1 MLYKEAGVLGQGKPA
16 KNHREGNSLLTR
28 GGLIGIISIFT
39 FAEAAFMTVRASK
52 KTGPQKEQ
60 EAGRAAEIANTFE
73 WLITAFIL
81 AFLVRAF
88 IMEAYR
94 IPTGSMADT
103 LKGDH
108 FRLRCQQCGYK
119 YDCGSDIER
128 YRLGGDAIAAGNVKL
143 PISRCPSCGHYDSAG
158 RAIPIS
164 NGDRILVLKCIYQFF
179 EPQRWD
185 VIVFKN
191 PLNPPENYIKRLI
204 GRPGETV
211 EIIDGDIYIDGQI
224 SRKPAKV
231 QEELWMPV
239 YDNDYQPARP
249 REGSFNGHVWQQPL
263 RNDAESKWKLDKSD
277 PTVFR
282 LDSPAGEISTLNYDT
297 SIGNDFRTTYAYNS
311 VGDYKNMPYCS
322 DLMVRFYAQSA
333 GRQGSVGIT
342 VSKYQTLY
350 KAWIDF
356 AGNMVIAKVSEGK
369 ETILDSKIIDP
380 LASGRS
386 HGSAMNKPTLVEFAN
401 VDHQLIFRFG
411 SDKLT
416 YDLGRSAEDAGE
428 RKRDIQPQV
437 KIFGSGTL
445 TVSHIAI
452 FRDIH
457 YTAKRSAGSPEEGR
471 AIEGNPFTL
480 GKDEFFVLGDN
491 SPNSEDGRWWSRAGI
506 GNNGRS
512 YREGVVPCDYLVGK
526 ALFVYW
532 PGGFEFPWP
541 ESLKIFLFKNS
552 RHSSLAR
559 VTYWF
564 VSWKWIPCIGQMRF
578 ICGG

>member
-1 MLYKEAGVLGQGKPA
+1 MTKQ
-16 KNHREGNSLLTR
+16 
-28 GGLIGIISIFT
+28 GLIGIISVFIF
-39 FAEAAFMTVRASK
+39 AWAAFMSVSK
-52 KTGPQKEQ
+52 SEKDGPQKAAQ
-60 EAGRAAEIANTFE
+60 SKKGAEIANTFE

-88 IMEAYR
+88 IMEAFR

-103 LKGDH
+103 LKGDY
-108 FRLRCQQCGYK
+108 FRLCCQQCGYK
-119 YDCGSDIER
+119 YDCGSEMTR

-158 RAIPIS
+158 RAIPIF
-164 NGDRILVLKCIYQFF
+164 NGDRIIVLKCIYQFF
-179 EPQRWD
+179 EPKRWD
-185 VIVFKN
+185 VVVFKN

-249 REGSFNGHVWQQPL
+249 QEPSFKDYPNGHPWRQPL
-263 RNDAESKWKLDKSD
+263 RNIAESKWSVDKSN
-277 PTVFR
+277 PTVFQ
-282 LDSPAGEISTLNYDT
+282 LDSPADEINSLIYDT
-297 SIGNDFRTTYAYNS
+297 SIGNDFRATYAYDS

-333 GRQGSVGIT
+333 GRQGSARLGAKPRVGIA

-356 AGNMVIAKVSEGK
+356 GGDMVIAKVSATGEEAILERK
-369 ETILDSKIIDP
+369 TID
-380 LASGRS
+380 AST
-386 HGSAMNKPTLVEFAN
+386 MNKPTLVEFAN

-428 RKRDIQPQV
+428 RKRDVQPQV

-445 TVSHIAI
+445 TLSHIAI

-457 YTAKRSAGSPEEGR
+457 YTAKKSAGSPEEGR

-491 SPNSEDGRWWSRAGI
+491 SPNSEDGRWWARAGI
-506 GNNGRS
+506 GNNGLS
-512 YREGVVPCDYLVGK
+512 YREGIVPRDYLVGK

-541 ESLKIFLFKNS
+541 DSLKIFLLENS
-552 RHSSLAR
+552 RRSSLAR

-578 ICGG
+578 ICGGSSD

>member
-1 MLYKEAGVLGQGKPA
+1 MSVSKSEKT
-16 KNHREGNSLLTR
+16 NSQNAR
-28 GGLIGIISIFT
+28 RS
-39 FAEAAFMTVRASK
+39 SK
-52 KTGPQKEQ
+52 V
-60 EAGRAAEIANTFE
+60 AEIANTFE

-88 IMEAYR
+88 ILEAFR
-94 IPTGSMADT
+94 IPTGSMAET

-119 YDCGSDIER
+119 YDCGSEMRR
-128 YRLGGDAIAAGNVKL
+128 YRLGRDAIAAGNVRL
-143 PISRCPSCGHYDSAG
+143 PISRCPSCGYYDSAG

-179 EPQRWD
+179 EPKRWD

-204 GRPGETV
+204 GQPGETV

-239 YDNDYQPARP
+239 YDNDYQPVRP
-249 REGSFNGHVWQQPL
+249 QEGSFNGHIWQQPF
-263 RNDAESKWKLDKSD
+263 RNIGESKWRLDKAD
-277 PTVFR
+277 PTKFQ
-282 LDSPAGEISTLNYDT
+282 LDSTADETSSLIYD
-297 SIGNDFRTTYAYNS
+297 SSLGNDFRATYAYDS
-311 VGDYKNMPYCS
+311 VGEYKHMPYCS

-333 GRQGSVGIT
+333 APHGRVGIT
-342 VSKYQTLY
+342 LSKYQTIY
-350 KAWIDF
+350 KAWLDF
-356 AGNMVIAKVSEGK
+356 AGDMVIAKVSGGQ
-369 ETILDSKIIDP
+369 ETILDSKIIAP
-380 LASGRS
+380 
-386 HGSAMNKPTLVEFAN
+386 SAMNKHSLVEFAN
-401 VDHQLIFRFG
+401 VDHQLIFQFG
-411 SDKLT
+411 TNKLT
-416 YDLGRSAEDAGE
+416 YDLGRCPEDAGE
-428 RKRDIQPQV
+428 RKRAVQPQV

-445 TVSHIAI
+445 TLSHIAI

-457 YTAKRSAGSPEEGR
+457 YIAKKSATSPEEGR

-491 SPNSEDGRWWSRAGI
+491 SPNSEDGRWWARAGI
-506 GNNGRS
+506 GNNGLS
-512 YREGVVPCDYLVGK
+512 YREGIVPRDYLVGK

-541 ESLKIFLFKNS
+541 ESLKNLLFKNS
-552 RHSSLAR
+552 RHNGLSR
-559 VTYWF
+559 VMYWL
-564 VSWKWIPCIGQMRF
+564 VSWKWIPSIGQMRF
-578 ICGG
+578 IHGGSSR